1 MSQPRQVEIGL
12 TLPFPIQ
19 LPDGDYGG
27 IHITTNPAGGTSVRQ
42 GLTIGDDDELTA
54 QAHEQHALSL
64 LDRLNSVLRLYRYHT
79 GDAAVVELTLRTA
92 GSFVFFDAETQQP
105 CGPNEG
111 VFQVLP
117 ARVSIAAVR
126 DPGALSA
133 QLRQELGDGFEPP
146 VWHLL
151 VLDSEVA
158 IDEGRHREAVL
169 LAWSAIESC
178 FGTHY
183 GRWISR
189 LTELS
194 SDERAGLV
202 GRDISLANQMT
213 AGLAIA
219 IGVPLHQLLGKDWAK
234 RRTTYRT
241 RNSIIHEGG
250 SASAAQAIE
259 ALAFARRVVEVVETV
274 AAQHE
279 QEVTEHG

>member
-1 MSQPRQVEIGL
+1 MSQVWIRVGL
-12 TLPFPIQ
+12 TLQYPLQP
-19 LPDGDYGG
+19 LAVECGGVVVRTNADGWATAWRDFD
-27 IHITTNPAGGTSVRQ
+27 ASLGTSVTSADQERQ
-42 GLTIGDDDELTA
+42 
-54 QAHEQHALSL
+54 ALLL
-64 LDRLNSVLRLYRYHT
+64 LDGLNRVLRLYRFYTH
-79 GDAAVVELTLRTA
+79 DADVVELTLSSA
-92 GSFVFFDAETQQP
+92 GTFTFIELETQRP
-105 CGPNEG
+105 WGPSEG
-111 VFQVLP
+111 LFQVLP
-117 ARVSIAAVR
+117 TRSSFAMVPDLKGLDERIQR
-126 DPGALSA
+126 DVKAGA
-133 QLRQELGDGFEPP
+133 EPP

-151 VLDSEVA
+151 VLDAEVA
-158 IDEGRHREAVL
+158 SAEGRFREAVL